1 MSRKTIVKELEKI
14 HKELAFNNKTYREGT
29 SDVKVHVLVVSYG
42 RVMKQVVTQL
52 EKGGA
57 GKAKGE
63 VGGGGN
69 FGPGFKTEHK
79 AMHTALKDLVKTF
92 VRAIIKD
99 FQKLEADSKGKANE
113 KLKYSVEVNETSQ
126 FRAEIEVAIPTGGS
140 GTNVFNYI
148 KKRKQEHQKPI
159 VLAIDKYI
167 DENRHRQE
175 SADGK
180 SSTKGVD
187 KFYNPKRKS
196 KSGSSL
202 KSQFYFLELG
212 HDETD
217 AVSKQQIRDAKIN
230 LDSLIEEQAGL
241 GLSDRHLGKFGLAI
255 DVDTKKTPEKL
266 KIYVESNWVNRSQ
279 ASGERAEIEGIQ
291 RDLQKIIDNIK
302 ADDWG
307 EKWNASDSVVSKRE
321 KKVLNALALAL
332 PHGKNVRHNIKTEK
346 IKTSKLTESN
356 AKKKRATR
364 GNADPFKTAP
374 VVVGKK
380 AASGRKP
387 SGRKARQKSHF
398 NMISMINTKLPRTI
412 KKNMG
417 FPRMENVSGRF
428 AESVKLTDVS
438 QTPKGFPSIG
448 YTYQRD
454 PYQVFETGSRG
465 NWSSPERDPRQLI
478 DFSIREIAAELA
490 LGRFYTRRV

>member
-1 MSRKTIVKELEKI
+1 MSRKKVLDKLKEI
-14 HKELAFNNKTYREGT
+14 HEELAFKNKAYREGT
-29 SDVKVHVLVVSYG
+29 SDVKVHVLVISYG
-42 RVMKQVVTQL
+42 RVLKQAVTQL

-79 AMHTALKDLVKTF
+79 AMYDALKGLVKTF
-92 VRAIIKD
+92 VRAVIKD
-99 FQKLEADSKGKANE
+99 FKKLEADSKGKANE

-148 KKRKQEHQKPI
+148 KKRKQTHQKPI
-159 VLAIDKYI
+159 VEAIDTYI
-167 DENRHRQE
+167 DENRHRQR
-175 SADGK
+175 SRDGK
-180 SSTKGVD
+180 SSTKDVD
-187 KFYNPKRKS
+187 KFYNPDRES

-202 KSQFYFLELG
+202 ESQFYFLELG

-230 LDSLIEEQAGL
+230 LDALVASTEGL
-241 GLSDRHLGKFGLAI
+241 PDKYNDTFGLAI

-266 KIYVESNWVNRSQ
+266 KIYLESNWVNRSQ
-279 ASGERAEIEGIQ
+279 ASGEKAEIEGIQ
-291 RDLQKIIDNIK
+291 ADLQKIIDSIS
-302 ADDWG
+302 AEQWA
-307 EKWNASDSVVSKRE
+307 EFEASDSPRAKRE

-356 AKKKRATR
+356 ARKKRATR

>member
-1 MSRKTIVKELEKI
+1 MARETIVKELEKI
-14 HKELAFNNKTYREGT
+14 HKELAFNNKAYREGT
-29 SDVKVHVLVVSYG
+29 SDVKVHLLVISYG

-57 GKAKGE
+57 GKAKDE

-69 FGPGFKTEHK
+69 FGSGFKTEHK
-79 AMHTALKDLVKTF
+79 AMYDALKDLVKTF

-99 FQKLEADSKGKANE
+99 FKKLEADSKGKAKEN
-113 KLKYSVEVNETSQ
+113 LKYSVEVNETSQ

-159 VLAIDKYI
+159 VLAIDAYI
-167 DENRHRQE
+167 DENRHRQR
-175 SADGK
+175 SVNGK
-180 SSTKGVD
+180 SSTKDVD
-187 KFYNPKRKS
+187 KFYNTDRTS
-196 KSGSSL
+196 KSGSDLS
-202 KSQFYFLELG
+202 SQFYFLELG

-230 LDSLIEEQAGL
+230 LDALVASEKGL
-241 GLSDRHLGKFGLAI
+241 PDRYKDKFGLAI
-255 DVDTKKTPEKL
+255 DVDTKNTPEKL

-307 EKWNASDSVVSKRE
+307 KKWNASDSVVSKRE

-332 PHGKNVRHNIKTEK
+332 PHGKNVRHNIKSEK

-356 AKKKRATR
+356 AKKRKATR
-364 GNADPFKTAP
+364 GNADPFKTPA

-398 NMISMINTKLPRTI
+398 NMISMINTKLPRTV

-448 YTYQRD
+448 YTYQRE

-465 NWSSPERDPRQLI
+465 NWSSTERDPRQLI
-478 DFSIREIAAELA
+478 DYSIREIAAELA

>member
-14 HKELAFNNKTYREGT
+14 HKELAFKNKTYREGT
-29 SDVKVHVLVVSYG
+29 SDVKVHLLVISYG
-42 RVMKQVVTQL
+42 RVMKQAVTQL

-57 GKAKGE
+57 GKAAGE

-69 FGPGFKTEHK
+69 FGSNFKTKHK
-79 AMHTALKDLVKTF
+79 AMYNDLKDLVKDF
-92 VRAIIKD
+92 VKALIKD
-99 FQKLEADSKGKANE
+99 FQKLEADNIGKKNV
-113 KLKYSVEVNETSQ
+113 KYSVSVDKTSE
-126 FRAEIEVAIPTGGS
+126 FRAEIEVAIPAGGS

-148 KKRKQEHQKPI
+148 KKRKQIHQKPI
-159 VLAIDKYI
+159 IEAIDAYI
-167 DENRHRQE
+167 EENRHRQK
-175 SADGK
+175 SRNGK
-180 SSTKGVD
+180 SSTKDVD
-187 KFYNPKRKS
+187 KFYNPDRKS
-196 KSGSSL
+196 KSGSDL
-202 KSQFYFLELG
+202 TSQFYFLELG
-212 HDETD
+212 HDETS
-217 AVSKQQIRDAKIN
+217 AVSKQQIRSAKIS
-230 LDSLIEEQAGL
+230 LDALVASEKGL
-241 GLSDRHLGKFGLAI
+241 PKKYKDKFGLAI
-255 DVDTKKTPEKL
+255 DVDTKNTPETL
-266 KIYVESNWVNRSQ
+266 TIYVESNWVNRSQ
-279 ASGERAEIEGIQ
+279 ASGEKAEIESIQ
-291 RDLQKIIDNIK
+291 ADLQKIIDNIK

-332 PHGKNVRHNIKTEK
+332 PHGKNVRHNIKSEK

-380 AASGRKP
+380 TAGGKKP
-387 SGRKARQKSHF
+387 SGKKARQQSHF
-398 NMISMINTKLPRTI
+398 NMISMINTKLPRTV

-448 YTYQRD
+448 YTYQRE

-478 DFSIREIAAELA
+478 DYSIREIAAELA

>member
-1 MSRKTIVKELEKI
+1 MSRKRVLKKLKEI
-14 HKELAFNNKTYREGT
+14 HKELAYNNKAYREGT
-29 SDVKVHVLVVSYG
+29 SDVKVHVLIVSYG
-42 RVMKQVVTQL
+42 RVLKQAVTQL

-57 GKAKGE
+57 GKVAGE

-69 FGPGFKTEHK
+69 FGSDFKTKHK
-79 AMHTALKDLVKTF
+79 AMHTALKGLVKTF
-92 VRAIIKD
+92 VKAIIKD
-99 FQKLEADSKGKANE
+99 FQKLEKDTKGKETA
-113 KLKYSVEVNETSQ
+113 KYSVSVKKTSE

-148 KKRKQEHQKPI
+148 KKRKQTHQKPI
-159 VLAIDKYI
+159 VEAIDTYI
-167 DENRHRQE
+167 DENRHRQR
-175 SADGK
+175 SRDGK
-180 SSTKGVD
+180 SSTKDVD
-187 KFYNPKRKS
+187 KFYNPDRES

-230 LDSLIEEQAGL
+230 LNSLIAEEAGL
-241 GLSDRHLGKFGLAI
+241 GLDDKYLDKFGLAI

-266 KIYVESNWVNRSQ
+266 KIYVESNYINRSQ

-291 RDLQKIIDNIK
+291 RDLQKIIDSIS
-302 ADDWG
+302 AEEWG
-307 EKWNASDSVVSKRE
+307 EFEASDSPIAKRE

-332 PHGKNVRHNIKTEK
+332 PHGKNVKHNIKNEK
-346 IKTSKLTESN
+346 IRTSKLTESN
-356 AKKKRATR
+356 AKKRKVRR
-364 GNADPFKTAP
+364 GNADPFKTPA

-398 NMISMINTKLPRTI
+398 NMISMINTKLPRTV

-465 NWSSPERDPRQLI
+465 NWSSPERDPRSLI